1 MATPNARPY
10 TLTIAGF
17 DPSGGAGVLADCKTF
32 EALDTQGLAVLT
44 ANTLQTEDR
53 FVSPGFIGIAAVLEQ
68 LDLILRRYPI
78 AAAKVGLV
86 QDGNTLCALLTAI
99 RTCYP
104 SIPIVVDPVLKPT
117 ASAPLG
123 SEWQPNTNGPV
134 AQYNPALWM
143 GMATLVTPN
152 LPEYEGL
159 FGQENP
165 ANVAHTYQ
173 TALLLKGGHSTE
185 ASSAV
190 TDRLY
195 PPTPHGEVYQFTQPR
210 SALSKHGTGCVLS
223 AAITAYLALGHGLPE
238 SCRLAQAYVA
248 RYIESDSGLLGRHPR
263 GREIPS

>member
-1 MATPNARPY
+1 M
-10 TLTIAGF
+10 
-17 DPSGGAGVLADCKTF
+17 LADCKAF
-32 EALDTQGLAVLT
+32 ETLDTQGLAVLT

-78 AAAKVGLV
+78 AAAKVGLA

-99 RTCYP
+99 RTRYP
-104 SIPIVVDPVLKPT
+104 AIPIVVDPVLKPT
-117 ASAPLG
+117 ANAPQG
-123 SEWQPNTNGPV
+123 NEWQPNTNGLV

-152 LPEYEGL
+152 IPEYEVL

-165 ANVAHTYQ
+165 ANVANTYQ
-173 TALLLKGGHSTE
+173 TALLLKGGHSAE
-185 ASSAV
+185 ASSVV

-195 PPTPHGEVYQFTQPR
+195 PPTPQGQVYQFTQPR

-223 AAITAYLALGHGLPE
+223 AAITAYLALGRELPE
-238 SCRLAQAYVA
+238 SCQLAQAYVA
-248 RYIESDSGLLGRHPR
+248 SYIESDRSLLGRHPR
-263 GREIPS
+263 GREIPL

>member
-1 MATPNARPY
+1 
-10 TLTIAGF
+10 
-17 DPSGGAGVLADCKTF
+17 
-32 EALDTQGLAVLT
+32 
-44 ANTLQTEDR
+44 
-53 FVSPGFIGIAAVLEQ
+53 
-68 LDLILRRYPI
+68 
-78 AAAKVGLV
+78 
-86 QDGNTLCALLTAI
+86 
-99 RTCYP
+99 
-104 SIPIVVDPVLKPT
+104 
-117 ASAPLG
+117 
-123 SEWQPNTNGPV
+123 
-134 AQYNPALWM
+134 
-143 GMATLVTPN
+143 MATLVTPN
-152 LPEYEGL
+152 LPEYEWL

-263 GREIPS
+263 GREIPL

>member
-17 DPSGGAGVLADCKTF
+17 DPSGGAGVLADCKAF
-32 EALDTQGLAVLT
+32 ETLDTQGLAVLT

-78 AAAKVGLV
+78 AAAKVGLA

-99 RTCYP
+99 RTRYP
-104 SIPIVVDPVLKPT
+104 AIPIVVDPVLKPT
-117 ASAPLG
+117 ATATQGAKP
-123 SEWQPNTNGPV
+123 QPTTHSLA

-152 LPEYEGL
+152 LPEYEVL

-165 ANVAHTYQ
+165 ANVANTYQ
-173 TALLLKGGHSTE
+173 TALLLKGGHSAE
-185 ASSAV
+185 ASSVV

-195 PPTPHGEVYQFTQPR
+195 PPTPQGQVYQFTQPR

-223 AAITAYLALGHGLPE
+223 AAITAYLALGRGLPE
-238 SCRLAQAYVA
+238 SCQLAQAYVA
-248 RYIESDSGLLGRHPR
+248 RYIESDRSLLGRHPR
-263 GREIPS
+263 GREIPL